1 MRQVGMDDVDK
12 LAAPSIPGYLGS
24 NKGHPVKEGVLH
36 ERLHHESAPG
46 NTEIGNIDN
55 QTSHLYTLMYQPKNS
70 GLIHIQRYVI

>member
-12 LAAPSIPGYLGS
+12 LATPSIPGYLGS

-55 QTSHLYTLMYQPKNS
+55 QTFAYDMRVAII
-70 GLIHIQRYVI
+70 LILWFAYRR